1 MRRALF
7 GGSFDPFHN
16 GHLAVVRALQDRDIC
31 DRLVLVPATLSPGKP
46 PPLADGRHREAMAL
60 LGVSGQAYVSVL
72 DLELRR
78 PGPSYTVDTLTALT
92 RMHPD
97 DDWLLVVGSD
107 AWCDFRTWR
116 DPDRVLELA
125 QVVVF
130 PRPGSEPDPRTLR
143 PPVSLLEDFRV
154 TVSSSDV
161 RRRLV
166 EGRAVDGL
174 VPAPVLDYIRDH
186 DLYAAA
192 GGLDGGDE
200 PCR

>member
-16 GHLAVVRALQDRDIC
+16 GHLAVVRALQDRDLC
-31 DRLVLVPATLSPGKP
+31 DRIVLVPATLSPGKP
-46 PPLADGRHREAMAL
+46 PSLADGRHREAMAL
-60 LGVSGQAYVSVL
+60 LGVSGQARVSVL

-78 PGPSYTVDTLTALT
+78 PGPSYTVDTLAELK
-92 RMHPD
+92 RKHPD

-107 AWCDFRTWR
+107 AWCDFRAWR

-125 QVVVF
+125 QVIVF
-130 PRPGSEPDPRTLR
+130 PREGSDPDPRTLR

-161 RRRLV
+161 RRRLA
-166 EGRAVDGL
+166 EGRAVDEF
-174 VPAPVLDYIRDH
+174 VPAPVLDYIRAH
-186 DLYAAA
+186 DLYGAARGLT
-192 GGLDGGDE
+192 GGGE

>member
-16 GHLAVVRALQDRDIC
+16 GHLAVVRALQDRDLC
-31 DRLVLVPATLSPGKP
+31 DRIVLMPATLSPGKTQP
-46 PPLADGRHREAMAL
+46 VADGRHREAMAL
-60 LGVSGQAYVSVL
+60 LGAGGRAEVTVM

-78 PGPSYTVDTLTALT
+78 PGPSYTVDTLAELA
-92 RMHPD
+92 RLHPD

-107 AWCDFRTWR
+107 AGGEFRAGR

-125 QVVVF
+125 RVLVF
-130 PRPGSEPDPRTLR
+130 PREGSDPDPASLR

-161 RRRLV
+161 RRRLAAG
-166 EGRAVDGL
+166 EAAEDL

-186 DLYAAA
+186 GLYA
-192 GGLDGGDE
+192 DGGGGA